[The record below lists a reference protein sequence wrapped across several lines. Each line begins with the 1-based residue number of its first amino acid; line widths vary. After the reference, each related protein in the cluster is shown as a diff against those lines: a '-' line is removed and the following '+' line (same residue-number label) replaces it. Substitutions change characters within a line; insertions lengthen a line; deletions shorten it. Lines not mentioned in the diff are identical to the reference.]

1 MDHKYLGLVTWF
13 FIAVVLEW
21 IYDEYCKYEAAHTIL
36 QISTCDIPWR
46 LNSWDFLML
55 LSINT
60 WVWFGNPS
68 AVQDHP
74 VDSSIDHPVDSSI
87 DHPVDNSIDHPV
99 DSSIELWQLAVIL
112 WKWYFP

>member
-1 MDHKYLGLVTWF
+1 
-13 FIAVVLEW
+13 
-21 IYDEYCKYEAAHTIL
+21 
-36 QISTCDIPWR
+36 
-46 LNSWDFLML
+46 
-55 LSINT
+55 
-60 WVWFGNPS
+60 
-68 AVQDHP
+68 